1 MSGLPSNVSN
11 KPAQCSF
18 GHHCTPGS
26 KGFTPAFDSPQAPA
40 ALRVRVRV
48 RVSAELVRDR
58 TGYFNRQVEVE
69 VEDRARRTELTIWV
83 GRLAGRLELAIC
95 L

>member
-1 MSGLPSNVSN
+1 MLNLAGYGPRGQGLGLDFHPGACGSGPKLGVLAS
-11 KPAQCSF
+11 C
-18 GHHCTPGS
+18 
-26 KGFTPAFDSPQAPA
+26 
-40 ALRVRVRV
+40 
-48 RVSAELVRDR
+48 AERFLDR

-69 VEDRARRTELTIWV
+69 VEDRARRTELTMWV

>member
-1 MSGLPSNVSN
+1 MLNLAGFGPRGQGLGLDFHPGACGSGPKLGVLSS
-11 KPAQCSF
+11 C
-18 GHHCTPGS
+18 
-26 KGFTPAFDSPQAPA
+26 
-40 ALRVRVRV
+40 
-48 RVSAELVRDR
+48 AERFLDR